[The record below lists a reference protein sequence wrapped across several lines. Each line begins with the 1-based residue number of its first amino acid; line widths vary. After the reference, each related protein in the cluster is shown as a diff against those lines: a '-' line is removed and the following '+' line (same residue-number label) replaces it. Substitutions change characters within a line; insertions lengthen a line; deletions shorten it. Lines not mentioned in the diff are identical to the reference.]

1 MDLSR
6 SSDYLPLPLQIG
18 SACKPPL
25 HTERVY
31 TLVAAWLPDGIGRQ
45 RPILGLRRHLTQGA
59 PVHRGQAGTNG
70 RQTLSRPF
78 VLRASLGD
86 RIHVQV
92 INLLADMPLDLAL
105 VDDDFGIA
113 EAGGGPALAR
123 GESHTYTWS
132 CRHAGVYPMYNRAC
146 PDPVE
151 RRSLLGVLI
160 VEP

>member
-1 MDLSR
+1 MMDLSR
-6 SSDYLPLPLQIG
+6 SSDYLPLQIG
-18 SACKPPL
+18 SACQPPL
-25 HTERVY
+25 HSERVY
-31 TLVAAWLPDGIGRQ
+31 TLVAAWLPDEIGRQ

-59 PVHRGQAGTNG
+59 PLHRGQAGANG
-70 RQTLSRPF
+70 RQRLSRPF
-78 VLRASLGD
+78 VLRANLGE

-92 INLLADMPLDLAL
+92 INLLADMVLDLAL

-113 EAGGGPALAR
+113 EAGGGPALAC
-123 GESHTYTWS
+123 GESHTYTWN